1 MGTVNTLLCANT
13 LAAVLPLNEH
23 KEKLI
28 IPNAEKKSRVLRIG
42 KIAPGDKRKGIPKE
56 PVLKEDIISKLL
68 SLSLIHFCVIRN
80 LQVTFDIINN
90 DFIVSSA

>member
-28 IPNAEKKSRVLRIG
+28 IPNAEKKKSHVLRIG

-56 PVLKEDIISKLL
+56 PVLKQRGYHFKAAKPFFDTLL
-68 SLSLIHFCVIRN
+68 CHEKSTGYF
-80 LQVTFDIINN
+80 
-90 DFIVSSA
+90 